1 MEQITHK
8 VVAREM
14 VGTDRLDLFYEIL
27 NVPFTPTHITFSNIY
42 YDATNDDDV
51 MYVLSTNLIRS
62 LDNRIGVVMDK
73 LSLDQPIT
81 FTNNSPIDGQ
91 YQFNITSPAYGGLH
105 AGDFAFTITF
115 IKKVQ

>member
-1 MEQITHK
+1 MEQITHM

-14 VGTDRLDLFYEIL
+14 KGTDRLDLFYETI

-42 YDATNDDDV
+42 YDATNNDDV
-51 MYVLSTNLIRS
+51 MFVLSSTLIKS

-81 FTNNSPIDGQ
+81 FMNSSPISGQ
-91 YQFNITSPAYGGLH
+91 YQFNITSPSYGGLS
-105 AGDFAFTITF
+105 AGDFAMTITF
-115 IKKVQ
+115 TKKSQ